1 MAKPK
6 IKKTKANKAKEKKKQ
21 IKRCDK
27 LWSEIVK
34 HLWNN
39 KCAIEGC
46 DRAGLSA
53 HHFFGKKAHPSTR
66 YDINNGVYLC
76 FYHHI
81 QKCHRENDTEPVR
94 QALIGR
100 IGKEFEK
107 LYQRSNKISEHTLDE
122 QEAILNS
129 IWSHIEEIKGNI

>member
-1 MAKPK
+1 M
-6 IKKTKANKAKEKKKQ
+6 TKEKKKQ

-46 DRAGLSA
+46 ERAGLSA

-122 QEAILNS
+122 
-129 IWSHIEEIKGNI
+129 IEEQLLKQLESSEPKIRTKD